1 MRRREGETREM
12 KKDQQERRVGG
23 KEETD
28 TLVTAGREIKFRVLC
43 LQLLSS
49 ISHNTH

>member
-1 MRRREGETREM
+1 MKGQDEKEGRRDKG
-12 KKDQQERRVGG
+12 KGGG
-23 KEETD
+23 KEEID